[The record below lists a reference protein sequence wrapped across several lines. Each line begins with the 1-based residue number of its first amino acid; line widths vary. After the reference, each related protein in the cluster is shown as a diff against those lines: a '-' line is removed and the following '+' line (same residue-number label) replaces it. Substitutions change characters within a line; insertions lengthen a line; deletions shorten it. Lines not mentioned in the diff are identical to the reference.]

1 MGTTTGKIRVLL
13 ADDHAVLR
21 EGLRTL
27 LELEGDI
34 DVVSEAEDGRRAVE
48 LAKIFKPAVVVMDI
62 GMPLLNGLEATRHIL
77 YDSPDTKIIILSAH
91 NDDMYIDQVLS
102 VGASGY
108 LLKQSPSETISKAIR
123 EVSKGKTC
131 FCPSV
136 SKRIRTQYDK
146 SPVPGRLL
154 RKRNADLTSRELEV
168 IQLVA
173 EGFANK
179 QIADEL
185 AISVKTVEKHRQQLK
200 KKLNI
205 QDTAGLTR
213 YAISAGIVQTRQ
225 VFPTKNRI

>member
-1 MGTTTGKIRVLL
+1 MGTKRKIRVLL

-91 NDDMYIDQVLS
+91 NDDIYIDQVLS

-108 LLKQSPSETISKAIR
+108 LLKQSSSETISKAIR
-123 EVSKGKTC
+123 EVSKGETC

-146 SPVPGRLL
+146 SPIPGKLL

>member
-1 MGTTTGKIRVLL
+1 MGKIRVLL

-48 LAKIFKPAVVVMDI
+48 LARIFKPAVVVMDI

-77 YDSPDTKIIILSAH
+77 YDLPDTKIIILSAH
-91 NDDMYIDQVLS
+91 SDDMYIDQVLS

-108 LLKQSPSETISKAIR
+108 LLKQSPSEIISKAIR
-123 EVSKGKTC
+123 EVSKGKTY

-136 SKRIRTQYDK
+136 SKRIHAQYDK
-146 SPVPGRLL
+146 TPVPGKLL
-154 RKRNADLTSRELEV
+154 RKRNAELTSRELEV
-168 IQLVA
+168 LQLVA

-213 YAISAGIVQTRQ
+213 YAISAGIVQSR
-225 VFPTKNRI
+225 